1 MSLSVYG
8 AGADLSDNLISSASL
23 QSLSDFVQ
31 TGAASTTFTL
41 VILFTASANL
51 LGVTANATYHNLTLG
66 TINHVDVSSNAIQA
80 GGRSNITST
89 ALPFNLNID
98 LLTNWVLAVESLMS
112 TLVLWQVYS
121 DILNALQGLQVT
133 LAVTSGG
140 AFEAMFSQATYK
152 DSTDLELSGAAD
164 GTTETPVGDVPI
176 SGTAFDVASSIAG
189 LLHRLPG
196 DNFAVTIQGDSSSTP
211 FTSLQPALKGVT
223 LTTSIAGLDVAP
235 IISHLYAENA
245 LAPHLGYDINLSF
258 ETFSSFVIPQ
268 KQTVDRGRFGNV
280 EVVNGALWI

>member
-1 MSLSVYG
+1 LHQ
-8 AGADLSDNLISSASL
+8 NLISSASL

-133 LAVTSGG
+133 LAGYWLLD
-140 AFEAMFSQATYK
+140 E
-152 DSTDLELSGAAD
+152 
-164 GTTETPVGDVPI
+164 P
-176 SGTAFDVASSIAG
+176 SSI
-189 LLHRLPG
+189 
-196 DNFAVTIQGDSSSTP
+196 
-211 FTSLQPALKGVT
+211 
-223 LTTSIAGLDVAP
+223 
-235 IISHLYAENA
+235 
-245 LAPHLGYDINLSF
+245 
-258 ETFSSFVIPQ
+258 
-268 KQTVDRGRFGNV
+268 
-280 EVVNGALWI
+280 